1 MITSRSGE
9 KHRNRAENIGVNA
22 YMGKPYQEIEL
33 VETLKNLLGDDYP
46 ENSD

>member
-1 MITSRSGE
+1 MPIW
-9 KHRNRAENIGVNA
+9 VN
-22 YMGKPYQEIEL
+22 PYQEIEL